1 MTSVSLLSSSL
12 VFVPSVVAEA
22 SIGVASSA
30 DIVFCRF
37 VGGLGEVMLN
47 NRLVL
52 KRLNDETI
60 KGDVGY
66 CTVVLRVVE
75 IDSNSKLLYCGHSYF
90 TDSQIIVFQGL
101 NEF

>member
-1 MTSVSLLSSSL
+1 MTSVSLSSSL

-75 IDSNSKLLYCGHSYF
+75 IDSNSKLLYSAV
-90 TDSQIIVFQGL
+90 IILRTVRSLCSEVRVIQF
-101 NEF
+101 

>member
-1 MTSVSLLSSSL
+1 MNEIEQSKAWFLYDVHLVSSSL

-37 VGGLGEVMLN
+37 MGGLGEVMLT

-66 CTVVLRVVE
+66 CGFESCRDLRQ
-75 IDSNSKLLYCGHSYF
+75 L
-90 TDSQIIVFQGL
+90 
-101 NEF
+101 